1 MPAAGF
7 LLAGGRSSRMGA
19 DKALLD
25 FHGRSLLERV
35 AGELAAVCSPV
46 TIVGGTRGLPG
57 VDFISDDVE
66 GIGPAGGILTALRRS
81 SGWNV
86 IVAVDMPSVTRDLFA
101 EVLRVAESTSC
112 DCVVPRSRE
121 GHLHPLCAAYHVRC
135 LPVWEEAVAAGVRK
149 VREIILRVRVAE
161 VHPGSEDLLRNVNTP
176 AEWQDFLTHAA
187 D

>member
-46 TIVGGTRGLPG
+46 AIVGGNRGLPG
-57 VDFISDDVE
+57 LTLIADDVA
-66 GIGPAGGILTALRRS
+66 GLGPAGGILTALRRS
-81 SGWNV
+81 SGWNL

-101 EVLRVAESTSC
+101 EILCVVESTTC
-112 DCVVPRSRE
+112 DCVVPRSRDGPSPPSVRGLSRPLPSGLGRSRGCGSAE
-121 GHLHPLCAAYHVRC
+121 SPRDHPARQGGRGAS
-135 LPVWEEAVAAGVRK
+135 W
-149 VREIILRVRVAE
+149 
-161 VHPGSEDLLRNVNTP
+161 
-176 AEWQDFLTHAA
+176 
-187 D
+187 